1 MKFVAVRDLRL
12 KPGQVW
18 QRLDRER
25 EMIITSNGKPI
36 ALLTR
41 VNEEDFEKTIAAV
54 RRARALMAVEE
65 MQRGSVAAGTDR
77 MSDAEIETEIKA
89 ARRSRAR

>member
-18 QRLDRER
+18 ERLNREG

-54 RRARALMAVEE
+54 RRARALMAMEG
-65 MQRGSVAAGTDR
+65 MQRASLAAGTDR
-77 MSDAEIETEIKA
+77 MSDDEIEAEIKA
-89 ARRSRAR
+89 ARRGRAR

>member
-1 MKFVAVRDLRL
+1 MKFVTVRDVRL

-18 QRLDRER
+18 ERLDRER
-25 EMIITSNGKPI
+25 EMIITSKGKPI

-41 VNEEDFEKTIAAV
+41 VSEDDFEKTVAAL
-54 RRARALMAVEE
+54 RRARALMAMEG
-65 MQRGSVAAGTDR
+65 MQRASLAAGTDR
-77 MSDAEIETEIKA
+77 MSDAAIEAEIKA

>member
-1 MKFVAVRDLRL
+1 MKFVTARDLRL

-18 QRLDRER
+18 ERLNRER
-25 EMIITSNGKPI
+25 EMIVTSNGKPI

-41 VNEEDFEKTIAAV
+41 VSEDDFEKTVASL
-54 RRARALMAVEE
+54 RRARALMAMEA
-65 MQRGSVAAGTDR
+65 MQRASVSAGRDR
-77 MSDAEIETEIKA
+77 LSDAEIEAEIKA

>member
-18 QRLDRER
+18 ERLDREG
-25 EMIITSNGKPI
+25 EMVITSNGKPI

-41 VNEEDFEKTIAAV
+41 LTEDDFEKTIAAV
-54 RRARALMAVEE
+54 RRARALMAMEG
-65 MQRGSVAAGTDR
+65 MQRASVAAGTDR
-77 MSDAEIETEIKA
+77 MSDAVIEAEIKA

>member
-1 MKFVAVRDLRL
+1 MRFVAVRDLRL

-18 QRLDRER
+18 QRLDREG
-25 EMIITSNGKPI
+25 EMIITSNGKPT

-41 VNEEDFEKTIAAV
+41 VNEEDFEKTVAAV
-54 RRARALMAVEE
+54 RRARALMAMEG
-65 MQRGSVAAGTDR
+65 MQRASLAAGKNR
-77 MSDAEIETEIKA
+77 ISDAEIETEIKA

>member
-1 MKFVAVRDLRL
+1 MKFVTVRDFRL
-12 KPGQVW
+12 KPGLVW
-18 QRLDRER
+18 ERLDRDKE
-25 EMIITSNGKPI
+25 IILTSNGKPI

-54 RRARALMAVEE
+54 RRARALMAMEG
-65 MQRGSVAAGTDR
+65 MQRASLAAGTDR

-89 ARRSRAR
+89 APRRRGR